1 MSVEVG
7 VLALYVV
14 PLALTIHL
22 VGRVSTDTS
31 KPAGGDEALF
41 GAPLLATMGGY
52 RPEAYSEALAKR
64 RVMNLIQKD
73 TAQHGAPYAL
83 ATLPCSTL
91 MYTASVPLNGTA
103 DARRETPGHG

>member
-41 GAPLLATMGGY
+41 GAPLA
-52 RPEAYSEALAKR
+52 AAAALAQR
-64 RVMNLIQKD
+64 LNPIACCGRCTI
-73 TAQHGAPYAL
+73 AGA
-83 ATLPCSTL
+83 ATGEIFLRC
-91 MYTASVPLNGTA
+91 
-103 DARRETPGHG
+103 